1 MIINSISGAYSSYGS
16 YRVTSRTTNSSA
28 SKISVSEDG
37 LFEPISS
44 KVSGAL
50 SDEYIEQIKAQ
61 ARADAAKGHYMDGYD
76 SKQRTGFSAMRDMQ
90 MKQYVS
96 PKREKAISQVSTA
109 INNPKRVW
117 HTGANLLDLLDSL
130 CTAKV
135 FKGPFFGTT
144 AEIYNGDGEM
154 IAGYRDSCG
163 WFDVPTKDE
172 TRFQYESNQIYYAAY
187 NEAKAEMAA
196 ATQQTAAPA
205 VNGSATGS
213 FDVKV

>member
-1 MIINSISGAYSSYGS
+1 MTINSIPSAYNFYGS
-16 YRVTSRTTNSSA
+16 HRVANRTTSRSA
-28 SKISVSEDG
+28 PKVSVSEDG

-44 KVSGAL
+44 KVSSAL

-61 ARADAAKGHYMDGYD
+61 ARADAAKGRYMDGYD
-76 SKQRTGFSAMRDMQ
+76 SKQRTGFTAMMNTQ

-96 PKREKAISQVSTA
+96 PERAKPTSQVSAA
-109 INNPKRVW
+109 INDPKHVW

-135 FKGPFFGTT
+135 FHGPMFGTT
-144 AEIYNGDGEM
+144 AEIYDRNGEM

-172 TRFQYESNQIYYAAY
+172 TRFQHESAQIYCEAYKAA
-187 NEAKAEMAA
+187 EAEIAA
-196 ATQQTAAPA
+196 GKQMAAPA
-205 VNGSATGS
+205 QVAGESTG
-213 FDVKV
+213 FNVKV